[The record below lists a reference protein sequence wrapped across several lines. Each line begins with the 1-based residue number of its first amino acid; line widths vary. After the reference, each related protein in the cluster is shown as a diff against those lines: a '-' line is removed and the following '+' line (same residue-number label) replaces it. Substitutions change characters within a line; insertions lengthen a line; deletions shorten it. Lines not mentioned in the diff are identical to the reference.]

1 VPPIKK
7 GYPHPIIS
15 TGKGFFTSPTIKDV
29 MDEKKAAIISLH
41 DDNHELIRLAES
53 LDYIVVKTFIQYKKN
68 PGMPLYVG
76 KGKMEEVK
84 EFIENENIECIIV
97 NGILTP
103 SQWYNMEKV
112 TGIKV
117 YDRIRLI
124 LDIFAD
130 RAKRKE
136 ARLQVKLAYLQYEKP
151 YIRELIHRTKSG
163 EHPGFMAGGEYQVA
177 DYYEMMK
184 KQIKKIKNDL
194 KKLERAREHL
204 NNHRRNDGFHLVA
217 ITGYTNAG
225 KSSLLNQLAKENVR
239 VEEKLFSTLSTTT
252 RRIKGGGKAEIPVLF
267 TDTVGFIKELP
278 HWLIDS
284 FHSTLKEIELSD
296 MIILLLDASDDIKT
310 IREKAMISI
319 KEISNINAY
328 QKIIIGLNK
337 ADTLS
342 EDERAQ
348 KVKDIRDIIEGRP
361 YIFISARTGENI
373 GDLIKMIYNYIPRTT
388 IEATFHHT
396 IKQQEIY
403 NMFGNNNINILQ
415 SNGNPDYIIRIT
427 CSDKVKE
434 KVVGKLNKM
443 GAEVNIVGE

>member
-1 VPPIKK
+1 
-7 GYPHPIIS
+7 
-15 TGKGFFTSPTIKDV
+15 
-29 MDEKKAAIISLH
+29 
-41 DDNHELIRLAES
+41 
-53 LDYIVVKTFIQYKKN
+53 
-68 PGMPLYVG
+68 
-76 KGKMEEVK
+76 
-84 EFIENENIECIIV
+84 
-97 NGILTP
+97 
-103 SQWYNMEKV
+103 
-112 TGIKV
+112 
-117 YDRIRLI
+117 
-124 LDIFAD
+124 
-130 RAKRKE
+130 
-136 ARLQVKLAYLQYEKP
+136 
-151 YIRELIHRTKSG
+151 
-163 EHPGFMAGGEYQVA
+163 
-177 DYYEMMK
+177 
-184 KQIKKIKNDL
+184 
-194 KKLERAREHL
+194 
-204 NNHRRNDGFHLVA
+204 
-217 ITGYTNAG
+217 
-225 KSSLLNQLAKENVR
+225 
-239 VEEKLFSTLSTTT
+239 
-252 RRIKGGGKAEIPVLF
+252 
-267 TDTVGFIKELP
+267 
-278 HWLIDS
+278 
-284 FHSTLKEIELSD
+284 
-296 MIILLLDASDDIKT
+296 LLLDASDDIKT

-373 GDLIKMIYNYIPRTT
+373 GDLVKMIYNYIPRTT